1 MVPLVYEP
9 ASRDNGSMTD
19 SARVTFVD
27 AVAEGFRRARDVR
40 GTATRTEFW
49 YWILFAALVS
59 VVLMTIDAVFLTS
72 TVPDL
77 PNELSLITGAQVR
90 ELIDATIHDTVWSV
104 ATLGSV
110 ALFVPTLTV
119 TVRRFRDAGSSPVM
133 GWIVSVVNPITT
145 VAVLWLG
152 YSMSYDIDSL
162 STDTANVGLGIA
174 VLGMLALSVA
184 NVAAYVILLVI
195 ATRPTR
201 GGLTGPHVTTRP
213 AD

>member
-1 MVPLVYEP
+1 
-9 ASRDNGSMTD
+9 MTD
-19 SARVTFVD
+19 SARMTFVD
-27 AVAEGFRRARDVR
+27 AVADGFRRARDVR
-40 GTATRTEFW
+40 GVSTRSEFW
-49 YWILFAALVS
+49 YWMLFAVLVS

-77 PNELSLITGAQVR
+77 PNDLSLITGSQVR
-90 ELIDATIHDTVWSV
+90 ALIDATIHDTVWSV
-104 ATLGSV
+104 ASLGSV

-119 TVRRFRDAGSSPVM
+119 TVRRFRDAGSSAVM

-162 STDTANVGLGIA
+162 STDTPNMGLGVA

-184 NVAAYVILLVI
+184 NVAAYVILLVVAMRPSRAVADPR
-195 ATRPTR
+195 ATPQ
-201 GGLTGPHVTTRP
+201 PS
-213 AD
+213 D

>member
-1 MVPLVYEP
+1 
-9 ASRDNGSMTD
+9 MTD

-40 GTATRTEFW
+40 GVSTRSEFW
-49 YWILFAALVS
+49 YWMLFAVLVS

-77 PNELSLITGAQVR
+77 PNDLSLIDGSQIRA
-90 ELIDATIHDTVWSV
+90 LIDATIHDTVWSV
-104 ATLGSV
+104 ASLGSV

-119 TVRRFRDAGSSPVM
+119 TVRRFRDAGSSAVM

-162 STDTANVGLGIA
+162 STDTPNMGLGVA

-184 NVAAYVILLVI
+184 NVAAYVILLVV
-195 ATRPTR
+195 AMRPSRAVADPRPT
-201 GGLTGPHVTTRP
+201 PQP
-213 AD
+213 ID

>member
-1 MVPLVYEP
+1 
-9 ASRDNGSMTD
+9 MTD

-40 GTATRTEFW
+40 GVSTRSEFW
-49 YWILFAALVS
+49 YWMLFAVLVS

-77 PNELSLITGAQVR
+77 PNDLSLIDGSQIRA
-90 ELIDATIHDTVWSV
+90 LIDATIHDTVWSV
-104 ATLGSV
+104 ASLGSV

-119 TVRRFRDAGSSPVM
+119 TVRRFRDAGSSAVM

-162 STDTANVGLGIA
+162 STDTPNMGLGVA

-184 NVAAYVILLVI
+184 NVAAYVILLVVAMRPSRAVADPR
-195 ATRPTR
+195 ATPQ
-201 GGLTGPHVTTRP
+201 PS
-213 AD
+213 D

>member
-1 MVPLVYEP
+1 
-9 ASRDNGSMTD
+9 MTN

-40 GTATRTEFW
+40 GVSTRSEFW
-49 YWILFAALVS
+49 YWMLFAVLVS

-77 PNELSLITGAQVR
+77 PNDLSLIDGSQIRA
-90 ELIDATIHDTVWSV
+90 LIDATIHDTVWSV
-104 ATLGSV
+104 ASLGSV

-119 TVRRFRDAGSSPVM
+119 TVRRFRDAGSSAVM

-162 STDTANVGLGIA
+162 STDTPNMGLGVA

-184 NVAAYVILLVI
+184 NVAAYVILLVFAMRPSRAVAGPR
-195 ATRPTR
+195 ATPQ
-201 GGLTGPHVTTRP
+201 PI
-213 AD
+213 D

>member
-1 MVPLVYEP
+1 
-9 ASRDNGSMTD
+9 
-19 SARVTFVD
+19 
-27 AVAEGFRRARDVR
+27 
-40 GTATRTEFW
+40 
-49 YWILFAALVS
+49 
-59 VVLMTIDAVFLTS
+59 
-72 TVPDL
+72 
-77 PNELSLITGAQVR
+77 
-90 ELIDATIHDTVWSV
+90 
-104 ATLGSV
+104 
-110 ALFVPTLTV
+110 
-119 TVRRFRDAGSSPVM
+119 M

-162 STDTANVGLGIA
+162 STDSANVGLGIA

>member
-1 MVPLVYEP
+1 
-9 ASRDNGSMTD
+9 MTD

-40 GTATRTEFW
+40 GVSTRSEFW
-49 YWILFAALVS
+49 YWMLFAVLVS

-77 PNELSLITGAQVR
+77 PNDLSLIDGSQIRA
-90 ELIDATIHDTVWSV
+90 LIDAAIHDTVWSV
-104 ATLGSV
+104 ASLGSV

-119 TVRRFRDAGSSPVM
+119 TVRRFRDAGSSAVM

-162 STDTANVGLGIA
+162 STDTPNMGLGIA

-184 NVAAYVILLVI
+184 NVAAYVIMLVV
-195 ATRPTR
+195 ATRPSR
-201 GGLTGPHVTTRP
+201 AVAGPRATP
-213 AD
+213 QPID

>member
-1 MVPLVYEP
+1 
-9 ASRDNGSMTD
+9 MTD
-19 SARVTFVD
+19 SARMTFVD

-40 GTATRTEFW
+40 GVSTRSEFW
-49 YWILFAALVS
+49 YWMLFAVLVS

-90 ELIDATIHDTVWSV
+90 ALIDATIHDTMWSV
-104 ATLGSV
+104 ASLGSV

-119 TVRRFRDAGSSPVM
+119 TVRRFRDAGSPAVM

-162 STDTANVGLGIA
+162 STDTPNMGLGVA

-184 NVAAYVILLVI
+184 NVAAYVILLVVAMRPSRAVADPR
-195 ATRPTR
+195 ATPQ
-201 GGLTGPHVTTRP
+201 PS
-213 AD
+213 D

>member
-1 MVPLVYEP
+1 
-9 ASRDNGSMTD
+9 MTD

-40 GTATRTEFW
+40 GVSTRSEFW
-49 YWILFAALVS
+49 YWMLFAVLVS

-77 PNELSLITGAQVR
+77 PNDLSLIDGSQIRA
-90 ELIDATIHDTVWSV
+90 LIDATIHDTVWSV
-104 ATLGSV
+104 ASLGSV

-119 TVRRFRDAGSSPVM
+119 TVRRFRDAGSSAVM

-162 STDTANVGLGIA
+162 LTDTPNMGLGIA

-184 NVAAYVILLVI
+184 NVAAYVILLVV
-195 ATRPTR
+195 ATRPSR
-201 GGLTGPHVTTRP
+201 SVAGPRATP
-213 AD
+213 QPID